1 MPTNLSTSSNGAN
14 TAITMSWDTP
24 ESGAPDHYF
33 LQLTKLTTGQVWEWN
48 NISGSDNSKTK
59 FGLTAGE
66 YSWKIRGACGTSGTS
81 WATIFSSSV
90 EYTLGGARLES
101 DIVSNLN
108 IYPNPTRDI
117 FNISFSSKEIQSI
130 IIKVVNVIGE
140 EIFNE
145 ELFDFNGSYSYELK
159 MTDKPKGVYFL
170 EISSDKGNVNS
181 KMVLQ

>member
-90 EYTLGGARLES
+90 EYTLGGARLENS
-101 DIVSNLN
+101 FVANLDV
-108 IYPNPTRDI
+108 YPNPSRDI
-117 FNISFSSKEIQSI
+117 FNVKFTSEEAQTMT
-130 IIKVVNVIGE
+130 IKVVNMIGE
-140 EIFNE
+140 EVFTE
-145 ELFDFNGSYSYELK
+145 ELTEFVGQYTQVIDMN
-159 MTDKPKGVYFL
+159 TQPKSVYLL
-170 EISSDKGNVNS
+170 EIMTEYGRINK
-181 KMVLQ
+181 KIILQ